1 VGEPSQKTPRPQGDV
16 QWFIFKNA
24 PKFLV
29 HQKQNE
35 LKNISSNQ
43 KYSCR
48 RKRDDLSSFQVPC
61 HFFIKRRSDVYP
73 AILRFLTTFT
83 ISVSVLSA
91 TEPPTSSL
99 PTIQTTEIESA
110 TQSSVVRFTMDGS
123 SVNDSSPAV
132 RGLLRINR
140 SVELRLQAFAAGQS
154 ASDVLSLTYVIT
166 GQVAPLFYCHKLAV
180 C

>member
-1 VGEPSQKTPRPQGDV
+1 
-16 QWFIFKNA
+16 
-24 PKFLV
+24 
-29 HQKQNE
+29 
-35 LKNISSNQ
+35 
-43 KYSCR
+43 
-48 RKRDDLSSFQVPC
+48 VPC

-99 PTIQTTEIESA
+99 PEGEYTTIQTMETESA
-110 TQSSVVRFTMDGS
+110 TQGSVVRFTMDGS